1 MTVVQSGGQYQV
13 VIGNEVE
20 NVYAAILAISNI
32 QGSQTENV
40 EAEDEGKK
48 CSLLDRFIDLVSSI
62 FTPILSVLVATGMI
76 KGFTA
81 LLISLQL
88 VAADSGTGRM
98 LGIIG
103 DAFFYFLP
111 IFLGLS
117 AARKFGMSEFTG
129 MATGAALLYPTLP
142 AIGTPMRM
150 CYLFTSMSAL

>member
-1 MTVVQSGGQYQV
+1 MEKYQALAQSIVNYVGGEENVLSLTHCITRLRFKLKDESAAATKEIEALDGVMTVVQSGGQYQV

-48 CSLLDRFIDLVSSI
+48 RSLLDRFIDLVSSI

-81 LLISLQL
+81 LLISLRC
-88 VAADSGTGRM
+88 AYAGT
-98 LGIIG
+98 
-103 DAFFYFLP
+103 FWH
-111 IFLGLS
+111 GL
-117 AARKFGMSEFTG
+117 
-129 MATGAALLYPTLP
+129 
-142 AIGTPMRM
+142 
-150 CYLFTSMSAL
+150 